1 MSTYTLV
8 NTATNTTVV
17 VGGVDKMIRPVD
29 EYGRQELTF
38 YDREWQEVCTVPI
51 KHGMYVYNERGVQE
65 YPKSW

>member
-29 EYGRQELTF
+29 EYDRQELTF
-38 YDREWQEVCTVPI
+38 YDSEWQEVCAVPI